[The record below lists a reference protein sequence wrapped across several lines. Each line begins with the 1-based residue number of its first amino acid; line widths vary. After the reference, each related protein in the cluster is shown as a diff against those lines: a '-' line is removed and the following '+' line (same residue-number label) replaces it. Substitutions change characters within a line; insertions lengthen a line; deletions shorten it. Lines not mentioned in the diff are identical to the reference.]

1 MTPREKRAII
11 QTGNDILGEKFNT
24 IEASI
29 LMAAIAYQE
38 SNFEYRKQIGGPA
51 RGLWQFEKGGGVHGV
66 MNHRA
71 TKDHARRVCSIRR
84 VSFDTESVY
93 KRLAHDDVL
102 AASFARL
109 LLWTDPKPIPTHR
122 DECWE
127 YYIRNWRPGK
137 PHPDRW
143 QSSHSQALEL
153 Y

>member
-1 MTPREKRAII
+1 MTPQEKRLII
-11 QTGNDILGEKFNT
+11 QTGIGILGQKFNS

-51 RGLWQFEKGGGVHGV
+51 RGLWQFEKGGGVYGV
-66 MNHRA
+66 MNHRL
-71 TKDHARRVCSIRR
+71 TKDHANRVCEIRR
-84 VSFDTESVY
+84 VNFDLQTVCEQ
-93 KRLAHDDVL
+93 LAHDDVL
-102 AASFARL
+102 AAAFARL
-109 LLWTDPKPIPTHR
+109 LLWTDPKSIPTDR

-143 QSSHSQALEL
+143 QSSYSQAIEL